1 MLTTSIYILIWIAGL
16 AVVEHGSQIR
26 KPVMVLG
33 EKKLRVPIWFA
44 IIAFFPIFWVASQG
58 TPQADTWAYISSFS
72 KSAATWDDLI
82 FTLKNAD
89 GEWGYT
95 ILCFV
100 IKTVFGNNVTAFR
113 TIIGLIHSIPLA
125 LVLRKYS
132 ESYTESLFLFVA
144 GCFHTGWMMNGL
156 RQLIA
161 AVIIFAATGLIVKK
175 KYVLSIIIILFAA
188 LFHKTAVVM
197 LPVLFFVQGK
207 PWTKKTVFFILFT
220 IVAMYALTQVGVFS
234 SLLEATGYESS
245 EVLTNDDGTNPLR
258 VLVNAVPLIIALISR
273 KYIERQN
280 NTLINVCVNMS
291 LVTTGFYL
299 ISMVTSGILLGRLPL
314 YTSLYN
320 LILLPYLIKN
330 SFDKSTSKVALLLMI
345 ALYVLYMYVQI
356 YSF

>member
-1 MLTTSIYILIWIAGL
+1 
-16 AVVEHGSQIR
+16 
-26 KPVMVLG
+26 
-33 EKKLRVPIWFA
+33 
-44 IIAFFPIFWVASQG
+44 
-58 TPQADTWAYISSFS
+58 
-72 KSAATWDDLI
+72 
-82 FTLKNAD
+82 
-89 GEWGYT
+89 
-95 ILCFV
+95 
-100 IKTVFGNNVTAFR
+100 
-113 TIIGLIHSIPLA
+113 
-125 LVLRKYS
+125 
-132 ESYTESLFLFVA
+132 
-144 GCFHTGWMMNGL
+144 MMNGL

-220 IVAMYALTQVGVFS
+220 IVAMYTLTQVGVFS

-258 VLVNAVPLIIALISR
+258 VLVNAVPLIIAFISR

-291 LVTTGFYL
+291 LVTTGLYL

-330 SFDKSTSKVALLLMI
+330 SFDKSTSKVALILMI
-345 ALYVLYMYVQI
+345 ALYVLYMYVQFHI
-356 YSF
+356 FLV